1 MAGFKPRASTRMAH
15 AWLVFSVPEVV
26 VAAGLLDSEPVVWV
40 GLTPSGDFSGIEAG
54 ALGVLGLLLV
64 PVDAGVEGLLDN
76 PEPGVELPDVPETGV
91 PLAELVDV
99 PEPPPAKP
107 CPGVLELLV
116 PEPATPESLPLELPG
131 AEPTVP
137 VSFPLEL
144 LVFEFPGALPPALV
158 DETPGLEFV

>member
-1 MAGFKPRASTRMAH
+1 MAQ

-26 VAAGLLDSEPVVWV
+26 VLAGLLDSEPVVWV

-64 PVDAGVEGLLDN
+64 PVDAGAVGLLDN

-91 PLAELVDV
+91 APPALIDV
-99 PEPPPAKP
+99 PEPPAKP

-116 PEPATPESLPLELPG
+116 PEPAMPETL
-131 AEPTVP
+131 
-137 VSFPLEL
+137 PLEL
-144 LVFEFPGALPPALV
+144 LVLEFPGALPPALV